1 MTRILVQFLAGYSRY
16 NKGETAGFD
25 EAKALQLC
33 AGDSPV
39 ARLVGPVKQVTA
51 LTSEEIDLLESDR
64 QELAQAGENMA
75 DQLAI
80 VERREEDLQVGLSGL
95 EEREKDLAARE
106 EALMQRERALE
117 AGFKTFS
124 EKDASEEKATQAKA
138 VPAEEVK
145 PAAETRGKA
154 PGAPPK
160 QGTKS

>member
-1 MTRILVQFLAGYSRY
+1 MTRILVQFIAGYSRY

-75 DQLAI
+75 DQLAS
-80 VERREEDLQVGLSGL
+80 VERREEELQVGLLGL
-95 EEREKDLAARE
+95 EERAKDLAARE
-106 EALMQRERALE
+106 AALVEREKELQAALDAAVEA
-117 AGFKTFS
+117 
-124 EKDASEEKATQAKA
+124 ASEEEPAKE
-138 VPAEEVK
+138 PAEEDK
-145 PAAETRGKA
+145 PAAAAKEKA

-160 QGTKS
+160 QGAKS